1 MKSNLKIVLIYVVL
15 IGVIILATASLWN
28 TIPSEEILYS
38 DIRAY
43 FVKEQVKSFVIKDAT
58 LTMEIRQTDE
68 SGNLT
73 DKTKEVK
80 YELGDISLALFV
92 NNMSDLID
100 EQLDSGVIEKCD
112 YPKPYEPPV
121 WLRYLPYVLVLVGF
135 VAIWFFVMK
144 QASGGGA
151 GKPGSFGKARAKA
164 NVPDKDKVY
173 FKDVAG
179 ADEEKAELEEIV
191 EFLRDPS
198 FFTKLGAKIPHG
210 VLLMGP
216 PGTGKTLL
224 AKAVA
229 GEAEV
234 VLVSLPTPAVVKAV
248 ALGADACYVATA
260 ALLALGCH
268 LCRTCQTGKCNWGI
282 ATQRPELVKRLNPDI
297 GTERLINL
305 MTAWKHEIMEL
316 MGGMGINS
324 IEALRGN
331 RLMLRGVSMTEKELE
346 ILGISHAGE

>member
-92 NNMSDLID
+92 NNMGDLID

-173 FKDVAG
+173 FKDVAPM
-179 ADEEKAELEEIV
+179 KKKPSLKRSSNSYEIPRSLRSSAQRFRTV
-191 EFLRDPS
+191 YSSWVLPERVKLFLRRRSRARRVYRSTPYPVRIS
-198 FFTKLGAKIPHG
+198 LKCMSVSVHPECVTSSRRRARIP
-210 VLLMGP
+210 
-216 PGTGKTLL
+216 
-224 AKAVA
+224 
-229 GEAEV
+229 
-234 VLVSLPTPAVVKAV
+234 
-248 ALGADACYVATA
+248 
-260 ALLALGCH
+260 
-268 LCRTCQTGKCNWGI
+268 R
-282 ATQRPELVKRLNPDI
+282 R
-297 GTERLINL
+297 
-305 MTAWKHEIMEL
+305 
-316 MGGMGINS
+316 
-324 IEALRGN
+324 
-331 RLMLRGVSMTEKELE
+331 
-346 ILGISHAGE
+346 